1 MEEQSTQELLKQLI
15 ELQNARGDG
24 GSEAAQIIISV
35 VPLLG
40 VILGATLL
48 FFFFFWNYTLKK
60 VLIRAGQYQYQS
72 LKNVRIFTLLIGI
85 ISVSVG
91 LPMTILFAGVEGM
104 SYSLLGG
111 LIPSFVGIG
120 LIVFYIVSRTR
131 D

>member
-1 MEEQSTQELLKQLI
+1 MEEKRTQELLQQLI
-15 ELQNARGDG
+15 ELQKANDS
-24 GSEAAQIIISV
+24 GSEAAQIIISI

-48 FFFFFWNYTLKK
+48 FFFFFWNYRLKK
-60 VLIRAGQYQYQS
+60 ELIRAGQYQYQS

-85 ISVSVG
+85 ISFAVG
-91 LPMTILFAGVEGM
+91 LPMTVLFAAVEGM

-120 LIVFYIVSRTR
+120 FIVFYIVSRTR

>member
-15 ELQNARGDG
+15 ELQKARGDG

-48 FFFFFWNYTLKK
+48 FFFFFWNYRLKK
-60 VLIRAGQYQYQS
+60 ELIRAGQYQYQS

>member
-1 MEEQSTQELLKQLI
+1 MEEQSTQELLRQLI
-15 ELQNARGDG
+15 EIQKARPES
-24 GSEAAQIIISV
+24 SEAAQIIISV

-48 FFFFFWNYTLKK
+48 FFFFLWNYKLKK
-60 VLIRAGQYQYQS
+60 ELIRAGQYQYQS
-72 LKNVRIFTLLIGI
+72 LKSVRMFALLIGI
-85 ISVSVG
+85 ISFAVG
-91 LPMTILFAGVEGM
+91 LPMTMLFGAVEGV

-120 LIVFYIVSRTR
+120 LIVFYVVSRKR

>member
-1 MEEQSTQELLKQLI
+1 MRQLI
-15 ELQNARGDG
+15 EIQKARPES
-24 GSEAAQIIISV
+24 SEAAQVIISV

-48 FFFFFWNYTLKK
+48 FFFFLWNYKLKK
-60 VLIRAGQYQYQS
+60 ELIRAGQYQYQS
-72 LKNVRIFTLLIGI
+72 LKTVRMFTLLIGI
-85 ISVSVG
+85 ISFAVG
-91 LPMTILFAGVEGM
+91 LPMTVLFAAVEGI

-120 LIVFYIVSRTR
+120 LIVFYVVSKKR